1 MKIWAVAN
9 QKGGVGKTTTAVT
22 LAGLLAQQG
31 HETLLVDLDP
41 HGSMTAYFGYD
52 PDTIEDGVYRLFE
65 GVAAVGR
72 ARPVPVLRQTRY
84 EHLVLLPASTAL
96 ATLDRQLGARD
107 GMGLVL
113 ARYLKGMAA
122 RFDYVLIDCPPV
134 LGVLMVN
141 ALAAC
146 GHLVIPVQTE
156 FLALKGLERMMHTLD
171 MILHARKIDIPYII
185 VPALFDRR
193 TRASVDS
200 LRSLRQTYA
209 QHLWQGAIPVDT
221 QFREASRLGGPIT
234 HLYPQARGT
243 LAYQG
248 LLQHLLAYRPIPLD
262 VPAESAPAPGRQADG
277 GAHGV
282 AG

>member
-1 MKIWAVAN
+1 MKVWAVAN

-52 PDTIEDGVYRLFE
+52 PDSIEDGVYRLFE
-65 GVAAVGR
+65 GSAGAGR
-72 ARPVPVLRQTRY
+72 DMPVPVLRQTRF
-84 EHLVLLPASTAL
+84 EHLILLPASTAL

-113 ARYLKGMAA
+113 ARYLRRMSA

-156 FLALKGLERMMHTLD
+156 FLALKGLERMLHTLD
-171 MILHARKIDIPYII
+171 MILRARKIDIPYTIL
-185 VPALFDRR
+185 PALFDRR

-200 LRSLRQTYA
+200 LRKLKETYP
-209 QHLWQGAIPVDT
+209 QHLWPGAIPVDT
-221 QFREASRLGGPIT
+221 QLREASRLGGPIT
-234 HLYPQARGT
+234 HLFPDARSV
-243 LAYQG
+243 LAYG
-248 LLQHLLAYRPIPLD
+248 EFLKDLLAFRPTPLTATTGKIAGTKPQPDGD
-262 VPAESAPAPGRQADG
+262 VRGI
-277 GAHGV
+277 